1 LINTLAASG
10 FLLLLMD
17 SQQLFQVGF
26 QLSFVAVF
34 AILIFVRPL
43 SHLLFRPFETDPFL
57 PRQMVD
63 RAQRSAQQLA
73 RWVCDLSSVST
84 VCWFAS
90 LPILILAFHRVSI
103 CGLVAN
109 ILAVPLGTW
118 ILLLGVAS
126 LLISPVSSWAS
137 ICINN
142 ANWALTK
149 VFLWVIQASALLPYD
164 SVNVAFP
171 PVQSSFM
178 LTALSAGRASVFHL
192 HSASDDWL
200 INTGTES
207 KWRHLTEP
215 YLQASG
221 VNRLGTIILTHNDL
235 MRAGGA
241 GEAARRFACNRFFI
255 ANGGQARA
263 TAPALPA
270 SELQPWP
277 GTGSFRSSSGILISE
292 LRPIVGARLQNG
304 RKPVAFLCRFENWRF
319 LIAPELT
326 LEALE
331 RLAPPP
337 VDVAFLSRIDR
348 NSIPR
353 LSEKLALQAIVCER
367 NTGDTTGVEGDGPQI
382 PVFCLAVDG
391 ATTLSTRD
399 GKLELR
405 TFRGAQLTLTSRS
418 R

>member
-1 LINTLAASG
+1 
-10 FLLLLMD
+10 MD

-34 AILIFVRPL
+34 AIVIFVRPL

-57 PRQMVD
+57 PRQMID
-63 RAQRSAQQLA
+63 RTQRSAQQLA

-90 LPILILAFHRVSI
+90 LPTLILTFHRVSI

-126 LLISPVSSWAS
+126 LLIAPVSSWAS

-171 PVQSSFM
+171 PVQSPFM

-207 KWRHLTEP
+207 KWRHVTEP

-221 VNRLGTIILTHNDL
+221 VNRLGRIILTHNDL

-241 GEAARRFACNRFFI
+241 VEAARRFACNRLFI
-255 ANGGQARA
+255 TNGGQARA

-270 SELQPWP
+270 SGLQPWP

-292 LRPIVGARLQNG
+292 LRPIVGARLRNG
-304 RKPVAFLCRFENWRF
+304 RNAVAFLCRFKNWRF
-319 LIAPELT
+319 LIAPELP
-326 LEALE
+326 LETLE
-331 RLAPPP
+331 RLASPP
-337 VDVAFLSRIDR
+337 VDVAFLSRIGR

-353 LSEKLALQAIVCER
+353 LSERLALQAIVCER
-367 NTGDTTGVEGDGPQI
+367 NTGDTGVERDRSQI

-399 GKLELR
+399 DKLELR